1 MTKISLAFMVR
12 HLLLKVLVK
21 ELFNPVL
28 GLNSDIAYNFENN
41 YFQEQGRRKDIC
53 MWIKKEITL
62 LKLNSLSKLN
72 LKSLTS
78 IFSPCHP
85 SIYFTLFNVWGF

>member
-1 MTKISLAFMVR
+1 MVR

-53 MWIKKEITL
+53 MWIKKRNHT
-62 LKLNSLSKLN
+62 
-72 LKSLTS
+72 T
-78 IFSPCHP
+78 
-85 SIYFTLFNVWGF
+85 